1 VQVRITPGRSRLSWV
16 PKPAEIGV
24 RLWASAI
31 PRFKRRCSDR
41 DGDTRSKS
49 KAGRSGK
56 GSSTDCSTVLSASP
70 NHKLENFNEFY
81 QKGCQEKS
89 SASTGG
95 EIFFLEIQPTEVSLL
110 WRSLADCPCSYVS
123 SADGGVVIEF
133 QRAASQTAI
142 QGQPWFY
149 PRLVAYGYFWFSE
162 GA

>member
-1 VQVRITPGRSRLSWV
+1 MAILRSSLFL
-16 PKPAEIGV
+16 E
-24 RLWASAI
+24 
-31 PRFKRRCSDR
+31 
-41 DGDTRSKS
+41 
-49 KAGRSGK
+49 AGRFAKTADYTHNPG
-56 GSSTDCSTVLSASP
+56 
-70 NHKLENFNEFY
+70 NEFY